1 MKNKSLP
8 AGRVIKPLVFQYAL
22 EYKLYGKRGS
32 FVKREDDIRGLTNK
46 EVEKSRAAHGSNQL
60 SARPVRGFWSRF
72 LESFG
77 DPIIKI
83 LLISLAL
90 NLLFLFRGADWY
102 ETAGIALAVFLATF
116 VSALSE
122 YGSESAFE
130 KLREDASRAECRVIR
145 EGKTLVIP
153 TAELVVG
160 DMLRIAAGEKVP
172 VDGVLVRGSLK
183 VDQSALNGE
192 SREAAKTA
200 GGEFSNDLAAHSALF
215 CGSTVVAGTGVL
227 RVVLVGDATTYGG
240 MAAELGEETR
250 ESPLKVRLAGLAKTL
265 SRIGY
270 CAAAAVAAADL
281 FHQIFIDSGGSL
293 PAAWGVVT
301 TPGVILPHLLHAAT
315 LAITVIVVAVPEG
328 LPMMIT
334 VVLSSNMRRMLKD
347 KVLVRKLVGI
357 ETSGSL
363 NILFTDKTGT
373 LTTGRMEVAGVVCG
387 DGSEVLAADAFTLPV
402 WEKFYRH
409 CRYGS
414 AATPSGKGA
423 AGGNPTDR
431 AVLEFVLGR
440 KGGAPASADERIE
453 FDSARKYSAV
463 RLEDGWYL
471 MGAAELLLD
480 GAVRSLDSAG
490 RRVAIPRERLE
501 KALRRHARRGERIL
515 ALATAENRP
524 GARLS
529 GLCLT
534 GFLVIRDGLRGGVR
548 TAVASMHT
556 AGVQVVM
563 VTGDNKDTAAAIA
576 EEAGLLHG
584 EGVVLTGTELEALS
598 DERVKS
604 LLPRLRVVARAR
616 PADKSRLVRLSEEL
630 GLVVGMTGDG
640 INDAPALK
648 RADVGFAMGS
658 GTEIAKE
665 AGDIVILD
673 DNFASIARAV
683 LYGRTIFKSIRKF
696 IVFQLTMNF
705 CAVGVSIIAPFIGV
719 ESPVTVIQMLWI
731 NMIMDTLGGLAF
743 AGEPPLREYMNEP
756 PKRRDEPIINRYMYN
771 QIGCMAVFTVALCIG
786 FLKLPVFARLCS
798 AGTSQTYF
806 MTMFF
811 ALFVFAGI
819 FNSFNARTYRMNL
832 LSHLRENRAFL
843 LIMGMVFVVQSLMIR
858 FGGTLFRTEPLSLF
872 HFAVATGLGFLVVP
886 ADLLRKRLLR
896 ATGRKGTL

>member
-1 MKNKSLP
+1 MK
-8 AGRVIKPLVFQYAL
+8 Y
-22 EYKLYGKRGS
+22 
-32 FVKREDDIRGLTNK
+32 EDGVRGLTSK
-46 EVEKSRAAHGSNQL
+46 EVEKSRAAHGSNRL

-130 KLREDASRAECRVIR
+130 KLREDASRTVCRVVR

-153 TAELVVG
+153 TEELVVG
-160 DMLRIAAGEKVP
+160 DMVRIAAGEKVP
-172 VDGVLVRGSLK
+172 ADGVIVRGSLK

-192 SREAAKTA
+192 SKEVQKTV
-200 GGEFSNDLAAHSALF
+200 GGEFCNDLASRSALF
-215 CGSTVVAGTGVL
+215 CGSTVTAGDGVL

-270 CAAAAVAAADL
+270 FAAGAVAAADL

-293 PAAWGVVT
+293 AAAWDVLT
-301 TPGVILPHLLHAAT
+301 TPGIILPHLLHAAT

-373 LTTGRMEVAGVVCG
+373 LTTGRMEVAGVICG
-387 DGSEVLAADAFTLPV
+387 DGSEASASDAPALPV
-402 WEKFYRH
+402 WEKICRH

-414 AATPSGKGA
+414 AAVFSGKSA
-423 AGGNPTDR
+423 VGGNPTDR
-431 AVLEFVLGR
+431 AVLEFVLGK
-440 KGGAPASADERIE
+440 KGGGSASLADRIP

-463 RLEDGWYL
+463 LLEDGWYL
-471 MGAAELLLD
+471 MGAAELVLE
-480 GAVRSLDSAG
+480 GAAWSLDSAG
-490 RRVAIPRERLE
+490 RRRAVPRETLE
-501 KALRRHARRGERIL
+501 RKIRQHAVRGERIL
-515 ALATAENRP
+515 ALATAESKP
-524 GARLS
+524 DGRLS

-534 GFLVIRDGLRGGVR
+534 GFLIIRDGLRGGVR
-548 TAVASMHT
+548 TAVASMQT

-563 VTGDNKDTAAAIA
+563 VTGDNIDTAAAVA
-576 EEAGLLHG
+576 EEAGLLRG
-584 EGVVLTGTELEALS
+584 KAGKVLTGAQLDALS
-598 DERVKS
+598 DEHVRR
-604 LLPRLRVVARAR
+604 LLPDLRVVARAR

-630 GLVVGMTGDG
+630 GLVAGMTGDG

-648 RADVGFAMGS
+648 KADVGFAMGS

-705 CAVGVSIIAPFIGV
+705 CAVGVSIIAPFIGI

-743 AGEPPLREYMNEP
+743 AGEPPLKEYMNEP

-771 QIGCMAVFTVALCIG
+771 QIGCMAVFTIALCIG
-786 FLKLPVFARLCS
+786 FLKLPVFSRLCGEGAS
-798 AGTSQTYF
+798 RTYF

-819 FNSFNARTYRMNL
+819 FNSFNARTYRLNL
-832 LSHLRENRAFL
+832 LAHLRENRAFL
-843 LIMGMVFVVQSLMIR
+843 LIMGAVCIVQTLLIR
-858 FGGTLFRTEPLSLF
+858 FGGTLFRTEPLSLL
-872 HFAVATGLGFLVVP
+872 HFAVAAGLGFLVVP
-886 ADLLRKRLLR
+886 ADLVRKRVLR
-896 ATGRKGTL
+896 MAGHRGNL

>member
-1 MKNKSLP
+1 MN
-8 AGRVIKPLVFQYAL
+8 Y
-22 EYKLYGKRGS
+22 
-32 FVKREDDIRGLTNK
+32 EDGIRGLTDR
-46 EVEKSRAAHGSNQL
+46 EVEKSRAAHGSNRL

-130 KLREDASRAECRVIR
+130 KLREDASRTECRVIR

-160 DMLRIAAGEKVP
+160 DMVRVTAGEKIP
-172 VDGVLVRGSLK
+172 VDGVLVRGSLR

-192 SREAAKTA
+192 SREAQKTA
-200 GGEFSNDLAAHSALF
+200 GGEFSGDLMSHSTLF
-215 CGSTVVAGTGVL
+215 CGSTVVSGDGVM
-227 RVVLVGDATTYGG
+227 RVVLVGDATTYGS

-250 ESPLKVRLAGLAKTL
+250 ESPLKVRLAGLAGTL

-270 CAAAAVAAADL
+270 FAAGAVAVADL

-293 PAAWGVVT
+293 SAAWGVLT

-387 DGSEVLAADAFTLPV
+387 DGSEASAADAPALPV
-402 WEKFYRH
+402 WEKLYLH

-431 AVLEFVLGR
+431 AVLEFVQGR
-440 KGGAPASADERIE
+440 RGAAARPGERIA
-453 FDSARKYSAV
+453 FDSSRKYSAV
-463 RLEDGWYL
+463 RLKDGWYL
-471 MGAAELLLD
+471 MGAAEILLA
-480 GAVRSLDSAG
+480 GASFSLDSAG
-490 RRVAIPRERLE
+490 RRRTAPRELLE
-501 KALRRHARRGERIL
+501 RKIHQHAVRGERVL
-515 ALATAENRP
+515 ALATADSRP
-524 GARLS
+524 GGRLS

-534 GFLVIRDGLRGGVR
+534 GFLIIRDGLRSGVR
-548 TAVASMHT
+548 TAVASMQT

-576 EEAGLLHG
+576 EEAGLLRGG
-584 EGVVLTGTELEALS
+584 EGLVLTGSELEAM
-598 DERVKS
+598 DDARAKA
-604 LLPRLRVVARAR
+604 LLPKLRVVARAR

-630 GLVVGMTGDG
+630 GLVAGMTGDG

-648 RADVGFAMGS
+648 KADVGFAMGS

-743 AGEPPLREYMNEP
+743 AGEPPLKEYMNEP

-771 QIGCMAVFTVALCIG
+771 QIGCMAVFTISLCIG
-786 FLKLPVFARLCS
+786 FLKLPVFSDLCGVGAS
-798 AGTSQTYF
+798 PTYF

-819 FNSFNARTYRMNL
+819 FNSFNARTHRMNL
-832 LSHLRENRAFL
+832 FSHLRENRAFL
-843 LIMGMVFVVQSLMIR
+843 LIMGAVFVVQILMIR
-858 FGGTLFRTEPLSLF
+858 FGGTLFRTEPLSLP

-896 ATGRKGTL
+896 VAGRKGAL